1 MLEDNEREEDFE
13 ENYQDQ
19 DQQMDIYIENTENKF
34 DDKDYLLRTYLQ
46 DIQKYPL
53 LTRNEELNLA
63 RRAKE
68 GDELAKQKIINSNL
82 RFVVSIAKQFQNQGL
97 PLMDL
102 IAEGNIGLLTAIERF
117 DPDTGNHF
125 ISYAVWWIRQSI
137 MKAISEKS
145 RLIRLPLNRVGTL
158 LQVEKIEEKMRN
170 KGENLSIENIAKALN
185 VKDEDIQTVI
195 QSSSEIQSLDSQVSS
210 NTVIADLIADSSET
224 PLESALKMDIKDIVN
239 SLLSELT
246 EKEQQIIKM
255 RFGIDT
261 FEQMSL
267 LEIGKRFN
275 LTKERIRQIEKRI
288 MEKLMNSAKTE
299 KIREEFVA

>member
-1 MLEDNEREEDFE
+1 
-13 ENYQDQ
+13 
-19 DQQMDIYIENTENKF
+19 MDIYIENTENKF

>member
-1 MLEDNEREEDFE
+1 
-13 ENYQDQ
+13 
-19 DQQMDIYIENTENKF
+19 
-34 DDKDYLLRTYLQ
+34 
-46 DIQKYPL
+46 
-53 LTRNEELNLA
+53 A

>member
-1 MLEDNEREEDFE
+1 
-13 ENYQDQ
+13 
-19 DQQMDIYIENTENKF
+19 MDIYIENTENKF

-158 LQVEKIEEKMRN
+158 LQVEKLEEKMRN
-170 KGENLSIENIAKALN
+170 KGENLSIENIAKTLN

-224 PLESALKMDIKDIVN
+224 PLESALKMDIQDIVN

-261 FEQMSL
+261 FEEMSL
-267 LEIGKRFN
+267 LEIGKKFN

-288 MEKLMNSAKTE
+288 MEKLMNSKKTE